1 MKRIIQTDRLVLR
14 PAYIGDA
21 GRVVQIMEYD
31 ISKWLIPVPDPHTLT
46 DAQDWLSSLR
56 FERGR
61 YVWAITREGELIGMI
76 GIDPTLGY
84 WIAKEYWGQGYVAE
98 AAHAVLSAYFHDP
111 FADPIYSSY
120 FVENERSAR
129 VLRRLGFSPMGK
141 PIATRSAA
149 RQSELPLQK
158 MILTPEQWAALNP
171 LVLTG
176 QKTKLRPI
184 AASDYQPAYDVF
196 SLECVTKNL
205 AYWPHPLPSEY
216 LKHRI
221 AKSRWKNGW
230 NAGLAI
236 ENEHCKFIGWIGFNA
251 PSQGMKQDMGL
262 GYALHPDHWGHGY
275 MSDAVDVLTHYL
287 FQRYPIEKI
296 TAYTNL
302 DNFGSQRVLEKC
314 GFQNV
319 REEDQK
325 SPARGT
331 VDRVY
336 RFERYRT

>member
-1 MKRIIQTDRLVLR
+1 
-14 PAYIGDA
+14 
-21 GRVVQIMEYD
+21 
-31 ISKWLIPVPDPHTLT
+31 
-46 DAQDWLSSLR
+46 
-56 FERGR
+56 
-61 YVWAITREGELIGMI
+61 MI

-84 WIAKEYWGQGYVAE
+84 WIAKEHWGQGYVRE

-111 FADPIYSSY
+111 FAVQIYSSY

-129 VLRRLGFSPMGK
+129 VLTRLGFSPMGK

-149 RQSELPLQK
+149 RQSELPSQNI
-158 MILTPEQWAALNP
+158 ILTPEQWAALNP

-184 AASDYQPAYDVF
+184 VASDYQAAYDAF
-196 SLECVTKNL
+196 SLECVAKNL

-216 LKHRI
+216 LQNRI

-236 ENEHCKFIGWIGFNA
+236 ENENGEFIGWIGFNS
-251 PSQGMKQDMGL
+251 PSQRMKQDMGL
-262 GYALHPDHWGHGY
+262 EYALHPDFWGNGY

-296 TAYTNL
+296 TAYANL
-302 DNFGSQRVLEKC
+302 DNIGSQRILEKC

-319 REEDQK
+319 GEEDQK